1 MFACRRTLTRG
12 AAVVKALVTVVL
24 KYGKFAV
31 VVVVSAT
38 NSVEKLNATVVRFPS
53 VLIVSFSKTSSLF
66 RYSFVFPKFSIL
78 KSKTDF

>member
-1 MFACRRTLTRG
+1 MNEFLTD
-12 AAVVKALVTVVL
+12 VL
-24 KYGKFAV
+24 KYVKFEV

-38 NSVEKLNATVVRFPS
+38 NSVEKLNEAVVWLPS
-53 VLIVSFSKTSSLF
+53 ALMVSFSKTSSLF

>member
-1 MFACRRTLTRG
+1 M
-12 AAVVKALVTVVL
+12 KELVTVVL

-53 VLIVSFSKTSSLF
+53 VLMVSFSKTSSLF

>member
-1 MFACRRTLTRG
+1 
-12 AAVVKALVTVVL
+12 VKELVADVL
-24 KYGKFAV
+24 KYVKFAI

-38 NSVEKLNATVVRFPS
+38 NSVENLNKAVVWLPS
-53 VLIVSFSKTSSLF
+53 ALMVSFSKTSSLF